1 MSGVAMRPRR
11 RIRPNPG
18 PPPASKSDASSRLL
32 HTRHQPVIPIAPGA
46 LGRVTMRAF
55 DWTSAAQ
62 NGPVIR
68 ICPKC
73 GALLL
78 NESAQCSLCELSP
91 EDAPQTQEPI
101 PAGTP
106 VADSDDGGLEWR
118 REVSRRLEEY
128 RARRGRSTPEKS
140 QSGLPFYR
148 EEMPLEVEAPAK
160 RARLKSAPRAR
171 QTERVEIWIQ
181 PELDFASLPG
191 DRAHPQNPL
200 VPIAERAERR
210 LAGLVDTLFLGLTCA
225 GFLGLFRSLGGQVS
239 LSKIDTMI
247 SVVVVSLIYALYF
260 SLFTTLAGATPG
272 MQIRGLTIVRLDGS
286 LPDTKQLAWRSFG
299 YILSGAAL
307 MLGFLWSFWD
317 EDQFTWHDRI
327 SQTYVTAASPV
338 IPADAVEV
346 PPGEIRSRRQMFAH
360 R

>member
-1 MSGVAMRPRR
+1 MRRFHW
-11 RIRPNPG
+11 N
-18 PPPASKSDASSRLL
+18 
-32 HTRHQPVIPIAPGA
+32 
-46 LGRVTMRAF
+46 
-55 DWTSAAQ
+55 SAAQ

-78 NESAQCSLCELSP
+78 NESAQCSLCGVSA
-91 EDAPQTQEPI
+91 EDTGQAREPV
-101 PAGTP
+101 PAATP
-106 VADSDDGGLEWR
+106 AADSDDGGLEWR

-128 RARRGRSTPEKS
+128 RARRGRSAPDDS
-140 QSGLPFYR
+140 QSGLPFYH
-148 EEMPLEVEAPAK
+148 EEVPLEVEAPLK
-160 RARLKSAPRAR
+160 RPRPKPAPRVR
-171 QTERVEIWIQ
+171 QTERLEICVQ

-200 VPIAERAERR
+200 VPIAGRAERR
-210 LAGLVDTLFLGLTCA
+210 LAAFIDLLFLGLTCG
-225 GFLGLFRSLGGQVS
+225 GFLGLFRSLGGQVG
-239 LSKIDTMI
+239 LSKVDALV
-247 SVVVVSLIYALYF
+247 SLVVVSLIYALYF
-260 SLFTTLAGATPG
+260 SLFTTLAGSTPG

-286 LPDTKQLAWRSFG
+286 LPDTRQLAWRSFG

-327 SQTYVTAASPV
+327 SQTYITAASPA

-346 PPGEIRSRRQMFAH
+346 PPGQIRSRRQMFAH